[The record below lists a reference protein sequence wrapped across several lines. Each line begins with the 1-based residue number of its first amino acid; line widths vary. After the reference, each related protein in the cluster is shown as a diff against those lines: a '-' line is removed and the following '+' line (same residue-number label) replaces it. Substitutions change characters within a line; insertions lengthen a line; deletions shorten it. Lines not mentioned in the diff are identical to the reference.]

1 MDGTSTLILEGEAD
15 KMPSLRVNDSATLNG
30 HLVLRISLPSTFTSY
45 GTWQNYTIM
54 TCRQCQGAFA
64 SVKIESSSC
73 VSTEV
78 FQPFQSEKSFHISVL
93 FRHSEVCF
101 AATVMPPLLYCSLL
115 LIGFLMY

>member
-64 SVKIESSSC
+64 DVTIESSSC
-73 VSTEV
+73 VSAEV
-78 FQPFQSEKSFHISVL
+78 SQPVQGKNSIHVL
-93 FRHSEVCF
+93 VLLTRSEVCF

-115 LIGFLMY
+115 LIGLMY